1 MEPELKEIPAE
12 DLALQVGFALSHK
25 APRRLQVRD
34 DQDRATMAR
43 AVLVQ
48 LQLCGVRFFK
58 KPLEP
63 HSIPPTGL
71 PGRHE

>member
-12 DLALQVGFALSHK
+12 DLAFQVGFALSHK

-34 DQDRATMAR
+34 DQDRAAMAR
-43 AVLVQ
+43 AVLAQ

-58 KPLEP
+58 KPMQP

-71 PGRHE
+71 TRRDD